1 MVEYKTPKLTDPLL
15 ACSEPAM
22 PRFSHLLLLL
32 SLLTPACLTPGQSP
46 RRQFVITAYVFAR
59 GAALAPGQIDPAKLT
74 RINYAFSNIQNG
86 RMVPGSPADAQN
98 FALLRSLRNSKP
110 NLTILVSVGGWLW
123 STNFSDVALTPQSR
137 AVFEDSV
144 MQFLTRYDLDGLDI
158 DWEYPGLPGSGHPF
172 RAEDKQNFTSLLRE
186 LRERFDASARRGHRR
201 YLTIAMGASDEVI
214 ANTEMQKVQR
224 YVDTVNLMTYDYYE
238 PGSESITGNHSPLY
252 ADPADPKAASSA
264 DTVRAF
270 QKAGVPA
277 EKILLGVPFYGHE
290 WGEVKDQNHG
300 LFQVGKAVPGA
311 YTPFNVIDTTMLA
324 SGFTRY
330 WDNAAKVPY
339 LYNPQQHLFVSY
351 EDPESLKLK
360 CHYIRDQ
367 KLGGIMFWEFLGDS
381 NGKLLQTI
389 NTELHKP

>member
-1 MVEYKTPKLTDPLL
+1 
-15 ACSEPAM
+15 M
-22 PRFSHLLLLL
+22 PRFHYLLLALAL
-32 SLLTPACLTPGQSP
+32 FSSIPCLAQSRLTHPY
-46 RRQFVITAYVFAR
+46 VITAYVFAR
-59 GAALAPGQIDPAKLT
+59 GAALTPGQIDPSKLT
-74 RINYAFSNIQNG
+74 RINYAFSNIEAG

-98 FALLRSLRNSKP
+98 FALLRSLRSTNP

-123 STNFSDVALTPQSR
+123 STNFSDMALTRESR
-137 AVFEDSV
+137 TVFEDSV

-172 RAEDKQNFTSLLRE
+172 RSEDKQNFTSLVRE
-186 LRERFDASARRGHRR
+186 LRERFDASARRGRR
-201 YLTIAMGASDEVI
+201 LYLTIAMGASDDVI

-290 WGEVKDQNHG
+290 WGQVKDQNHG

-311 YTPFNVIDTTMLA
+311 FTPFNVIDNTMLA

-330 WDNAAKVPY
+330 WDDVAKVPY
-339 LYNPQQHLFVSY
+339 LYNPEQKIFVSY

-360 CHYIRDQ
+360 CQYIRAQ
-367 KLGGIMFWEFLGDS
+367 KLAGIMFWEYSGDS

-389 NTELHKP
+389 NTELRKP

>member
-1 MVEYKTPKLTDPLL
+1 
-15 ACSEPAM
+15 M
-22 PRFSHLLLLL
+22 PRFHYLLLALAL
-32 SLLTPACLTPGQSP
+32 FSSIPCLAQSRLTHPY
-46 RRQFVITAYVFAR
+46 VITAYVFAR
-59 GAALAPGQIDPAKLT
+59 GAALTPGQIDPSKLT
-74 RINYAFSNIQNG
+74 RINYAFSNIEAG

-98 FALLRSLRNSKP
+98 FALLRSVRSTNP

-123 STNFSDVALTPQSR
+123 STNFSDMALTRESR

-172 RAEDKQNFTSLLRE
+172 RAEDKQNFTSLVRE
-186 LRERFDASARRGHRR
+186 LRERFDASARRGRR
-201 YLTIAMGASDEVI
+201 LYLTIAMGASDEVL

-252 ADPADPKAASSA
+252 ADPADPKTASSA

-290 WGEVKDQNHG
+290 WGQVKDQNHG

-311 YTPFNVIDTTMLA
+311 YTPFSVIDTTMLA
-324 SGFTRY
+324 SGFTRH
-330 WDNAAKVPY
+330 WDDASKVPY
-339 LYNPQQHLFVSY
+339 LYNPQQQIFVSY

-360 CHYIRDQ
+360 CQYIRSQ
-367 KLGGIMFWEFLGDS
+367 KLAGIMFWEYSGDS

-389 NTELHKP
+389 NTELRKP

>member
-1 MVEYKTPKLTDPLL
+1 MSRLPHFLL
-15 ACSEPAM
+15 ALA
-22 PRFSHLLLLL
+22 LLPSILNH
-32 SLLTPACLTPGQSP
+32 AQSP
-46 RRQFVITAYVFAR
+46 PNRPYIITGYVFAR
-59 GAALAPGQIDPAKLT
+59 GVPLTTGQIDPTKVT

-86 RMVPGSPADAQN
+86 RIVPGSPVDAQN
-98 FALLRSLRNSKP
+98 FALLRSLRSSNP
-110 NLTILVSVGGWLW
+110 NLTVLVSVGGWLW
-123 STNFSDVALTPQSR
+123 STNFSDVALTRDSR
-137 AVFEDSV
+137 TVFEDSV

-158 DWEYPGLPGSGHPF
+158 DWEYPGMPGSGHPF

-186 LRERFDASARRGHRR
+186 LRERFDGSARRGRR
-201 YLTIAMGASDEVI
+201 LYLTIAMGASTEVI

-224 YVDTVNLMTYDYYE
+224 YVDTVNLMTYDFYE

-252 ADPADPKAASSA
+252 ADPADPQAASSA

-270 QKAGVPA
+270 QKAGVPV

-290 WGEVKDQNHG
+290 WGQVKDQNHG

-311 YTPFNVIDTTMLA
+311 YTPFNIIDTTMLA

-330 WDNAAKVPY
+330 WDDASKVPY
-339 LYNPQQHLFVSY
+339 LFNPQQHLFVSY

-360 CHYIRDQ
+360 CQYIRNQ
-367 KLGGIMFWEFLGDS
+367 KLGGIMFWEYFGDS

-389 NTELHKP
+389 NTELRKP